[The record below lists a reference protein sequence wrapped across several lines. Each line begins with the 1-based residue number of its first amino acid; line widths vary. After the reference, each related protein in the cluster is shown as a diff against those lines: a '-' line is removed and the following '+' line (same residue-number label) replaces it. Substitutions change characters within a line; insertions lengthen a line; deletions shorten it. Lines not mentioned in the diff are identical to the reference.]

1 MARARNI
8 KPSFFTND
16 ELGDV
21 NPLARLLFIGMWTIA
36 DFKGCFEYKPK
47 RLKVQLLPYDDC
59 DIEELVTDLEKSGFI
74 SKYTVQG
81 RQYIKALN
89 FTKHQN
95 PHKNER
101 ESGSEIPDI
110 DQADQELSKNNFNIS
125 NLPNIENNLE
135 QDGTDRGDIQQAR
148 ALLAAPKGEREGLS
162 TQFGESNAMSDNDNA
177 LLNEQDSLK
186 AKLAQGEILTL
197 EYNKRIEDAVRIHEE
212 SKFKIQ
218 EEYAQKYQDLQQS
231 QRQTQLELYGSLLSQ
246 ASTVWGSMTEMVKNS
261 AGEQSSA
268 YKAMFL
274 MQQAIAIGQAIIST
288 ELAATK
294 ALELG
299 PVLGIPASTLVRGMG
314 YASVGLIA
322 AQTIAGFANGGQIR
336 GAGTNTSDS
345 IPIMASHEEF
355 MIKAKSA
362 KKIGLDNLNY
372 MNRTGELPNR
382 EMNQFN
388 AINSGGSF
396 ERKEP
401 KVIIINQTSEKVDA
415 TSEWDGKEL
424 TVILKEYQKQNE
436 AMVDAKIE
444 KRFRMSK
451 RQGW

>member
-1 MARARNI
+1 KLDKLGQLYYDTSGAI
-8 KPSFFTND
+8 DKTNKGLKTNAKEAKD
-16 ELGDV
+16 AENAAKKAAQESKKHAQELEKI
-21 NPLARLLFIGMWTIA
+21 N
-36 DFKGCFEYKPK
+36 EE
-47 RLKVQLLPYDDC
+47 RLKIQYEYSDKSKQIEMDLQKEIERLQKYGMTQYVSVAIQKANDAKLISDAQLAYDLYSFKMNEQEKLNAKTK
-59 DIEELVTDLEKSGFI
+59 IEGLKIQKSREYNAEEKKS
-74 SKYTVQG
+74 
-81 RQYIKALN
+81 RLKALKEQYDYETN
-89 FTKHQN
+89 LINLAAEQRKRAYEQTY
-95 PHKNER
+95 
-101 ESGSEIPDI
+101 
-110 DQADQELSKNNFNIS
+110 S
-125 NLPNIENNLE
+125 NSL
-135 QDGTDRGDIQQAR
+135 RDIQQAR

-231 QRQTQLELYGSLLSQ
+231 QHQTQLELYGSLLSQ
-246 ASTVWGSMTEMVKNS
+246 ASTVWGSMTEMVKSS

-345 IPIMASHEEF
+345 IPIMAS
-355 MIKAKSA
+355 
-362 KKIGLDNLNY
+362 
-372 MNRTGELPNR
+372 
-382 EMNQFN
+382 
-388 AINSGGSF
+388 
-396 ERKEP
+396 
-401 KVIIINQTSEKVDA
+401 
-415 TSEWDGKEL
+415 
-424 TVILKEYQKQNE
+424 
-436 AMVDAKIE
+436 
-444 KRFRMSK
+444 
-451 RQGW
+451 